1 MTYFERIE
9 FLPLLILPQVLL
21 HYYRCMTCVS
31 PPGGRFQTSREDIY
45 RGFSTID
52 VTARLLKDL
61 SPACVATERPPTFPR
76 EKKDSYP
83 SANNKSLLTG

>member
-9 FLPLLILPQVLL
+9 FLPLLILPQVLI

-31 PPGGRFQTSREDIY
+31 PPGGRFQTSREEIY

-61 SPACVATERPPTFPR
+61 SPACVAAERPPTFPR

-83 SANNKSLLTG
+83 SANNEGLLTG